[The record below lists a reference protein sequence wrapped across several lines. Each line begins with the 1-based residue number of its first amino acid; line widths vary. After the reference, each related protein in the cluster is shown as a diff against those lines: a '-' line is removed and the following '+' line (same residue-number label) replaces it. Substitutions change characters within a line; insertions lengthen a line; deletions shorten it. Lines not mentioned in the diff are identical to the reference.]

1 MSSGRHVDHRPRTRT
16 GRRISTASLLGLMLA
31 LGALGTML
39 YGPTLALGALGIAE
53 SGNLVITKPG
63 TVVDGQIVRGYLH
76 IKADNV
82 RVKNTEVRYAGAH
95 SIRIFDGADG
105 TVIEDSVVRCGADRT
120 NGLVFGNY
128 TAVRVHVYGCRRGFM
143 YSATAPA
150 TIVDSY
156 WNGKP
161 VRAGDPVGEQP
172 APSPSPTPTPGGSHT
187 APGPSPSS
195 TPGGTP
201 PTYAGWPNAS
211 NTGVPSGKSL
221 KSSGSLTITTAGRVI
236 DGLNING
243 CVDVKADNV
252 VIRNSRIS
260 CDRTTFAIRTWDG
273 ASNLLVED
281 SEIDGE
287 DKVSAAL
294 CCGHYT
300 LRRVEIRNVEDGPRL
315 ASKTRVYDSWIHDLS
330 RLPGSHN
337 DALQTTGA
345 EDIIVRHNTLEAY
358 NTSTN
363 DPMNA
368 AIMLGSTTGPAV
380 RNMLVEHNLFTGGNY
395 TINFRPDITCS
406 NVVFRNNTFVDNA
419 RYGPVAGHSA
429 SGVTWAA
436 SNVWKHNGQPV
447 A

>member
-1 MSSGRHVDHRPRTRT
+1 MNSGRHVDRAPRHRRL
-16 GRRISTASLLGLMLA
+16 SAASLLGLLLA
-31 LGALGTML
+31 FGALGVVL
-39 YGPTLALGALGIAE
+39 SGPAVGLGVLGLTTT
-53 SGNLVITKPG
+53 GNLVITRPG
-63 TVVDGQIVRGYLH
+63 TVVDGQSIRGYLH

-82 RVKNTEVRYAGAH
+82 RVQNTEVRYAGYH

-105 TVIEDSVVRCGADRT
+105 TVIEDSVVRCGAAKT

-128 TAVRVHVYGCRRGFM
+128 TARRVHVYGCRNGFL
-143 YSATAPA
+143 YSPTSPA
-150 TIVDSY
+150 TIVDSF

-161 VRAGDPVGEQP
+161 VNVGDALDEQP

-187 APGPSPSS
+187 APGPSASP
-195 TPGGTP
+195 TP
-201 PTYAGWPNAS
+201 PAGSSPPAYAGWPNAS

-221 KSSGSLTITTAGRVI
+221 RASGSITVTTNGRVL
-236 DGLNING
+236 DGLAING
-243 CVDVKADNV
+243 CVDIKADNV
-252 VIRNSRIS
+252 VIRNSRIV
-260 CDRTTFAIRTWDG
+260 CNRDTFAIRTWDG
-273 ASNLLVED
+273 SSNLLVED
-281 SEIDGE
+281 TEIDGSGR
-287 DKVSAAL
+287 VSAAL
-294 CCGHYT
+294 CCGDYT

-315 ASKTRVYDSWIHDLS
+315 ASRTRVYDSWIHHLA

-345 EDIIVRHNTLEAY
+345 EDVIVRHNTLEAY
-358 NTSTN
+358 NTSTG

-429 SGVTWAA
+429 PGITWAA
-436 SNVWKHNGQPV
+436 SNVWKDTGKPV